1 MSVALY
7 FDVHVRRAVTE
18 GLRLRE
24 VDVLTAQEDDA
35 ATMDDPVLLD
45 RAMALGRQSL
55 PRMKTSYVKPTD
67 ARRPAKLLLALF
79 TRTNSM

>member
-45 RAMALGRQSL
+45 
-55 PRMKTSYVKPTD
+55 
-67 ARRPAKLLLALF
+67 
-79 TRTNSM
+79 